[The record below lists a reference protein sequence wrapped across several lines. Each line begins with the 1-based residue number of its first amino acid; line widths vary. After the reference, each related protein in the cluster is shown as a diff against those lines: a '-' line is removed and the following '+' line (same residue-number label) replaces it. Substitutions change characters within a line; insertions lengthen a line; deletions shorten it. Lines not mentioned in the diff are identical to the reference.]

1 LSGLIDAVKWTV
13 QDNQLTI
20 KFNAPTRDMIGEIVH
35 TSFDLEDSE
44 IAIYNT
50 SQLDKLLNIT
60 LGDIDLR
67 LEKTGRIFS
76 KLIIED
82 ASYKLNYSL
91 ADLLLIQ
98 QPGKVNDPDNYIV
111 ESTLGSDAILAM
123 IKAKNA
129 LQSDNVAFT
138 ISQNFDGDQVLTM
151 VFGDNSNHTNKIEYI
166 VPDTVITGDFPN
178 FNIPFN
184 SEMIRV
190 ILANNKDANQSTMSL
205 NIEGLLKLVF
215 EGDNWKSTYYIVR
228 KADQ

>member
-1 LSGLIDAVKWTV
+1 
-13 QDNQLTI
+13 
-20 KFNAPTRDMIGEIVH
+20 MIGEIVH

-190 ILANNKDANQSTMSL
+190 ILANNKDANQATMSL